1 MYTTSIFIKRKI
13 NLLKQTL
20 KLLCFN
26 SFHLSQTVVSLAS
39 KFNIVIRFHLTFQ
52 SLLPLYLFINPAL
65 QSYLMI
71 YFSLVWS
78 LHFLC
83 FLHLL
88 MFHSFLSTRWILSIL
103 QGSIQIP
110 FFPLKTVSLKSQ
122 THSNIWLLQEAGGWG
137 KRINIDQRVPTFS
150 CKITGNLMYSTV
162 IIVNNNVLYTWNLLR
177 E

>member
-122 THSNIWLLQEAGGWG
+122 THSNIWLLQEAGG
-137 KRINIDQRVPTFS
+137 
-150 CKITGNLMYSTV
+150 
-162 IIVNNNVLYTWNLLR
+162 
-177 E
+177 

>member
-20 KLLCFN
+20 KLLCYN
-26 SFHLSQTVVSLAS
+26 SFHLSQTIVSLAS

-52 SLLPLYLFINPAL
+52 SLLPLCLFINPAL

-71 YFSLVWS
+71 FFSLVWS

-83 FLHLL
+83 FLYLL
-88 MFHSFLSTRWILSIL
+88 MFHSFLSTQWILSIL
-103 QGSIQIP
+103 QGSIQIT

-122 THSNIWLLQEAGGWG
+122 THSNIWLLQEAGG
-137 KRINIDQRVPTFS
+137 
-150 CKITGNLMYSTV
+150 
-162 IIVNNNVLYTWNLLR
+162 
-177 E
+177 